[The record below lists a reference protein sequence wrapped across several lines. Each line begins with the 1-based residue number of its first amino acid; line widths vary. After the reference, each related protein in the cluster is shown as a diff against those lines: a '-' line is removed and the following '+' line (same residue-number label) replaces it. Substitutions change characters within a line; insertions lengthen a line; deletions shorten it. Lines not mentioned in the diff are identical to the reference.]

1 MKAIELE
8 ELKTLQL
15 DLLQAVDAF
24 CEENGIV
31 YSLSC
36 GTMLGAVRHKGYIPW
51 DDDIDICLLRDDF
64 NKMVNLFP
72 RQLNDKYVFVS
83 LERNAK
89 WDRAYGK
96 IFDARTEFFEPNK
109 AKDKGFP
116 LGINIDVFPIDN
128 VPEDENAW
136 LRYNKFRLFLQ
147 KVYSIKYIE
156 FKQRS
161 WYKNISLVLF
171 KTLLIPFS
179 KRHLAELLD
188 RWGQKYNKVV
198 DSKKVFE
205 CSQGLHLKHSFNKS
219 IFFKRNRYP
228 FEDRVFKGFAD
239 YDEYL
244 KNAYGD
250 YMKLP
255 PIEKQ
260 VSHHEF
266 EAFWK

>member
-1 MKAIELE
+1 MKAIGLE

-24 CEENGIV
+24 CEKNEIA
-31 YSLSC
+31 YSMSC

-51 DDDIDICLLRDDF
+51 DDDIDICLLREDY
-64 NKMVNLFP
+64 NKLVSLFP
-72 RQLNDKYVFVS
+72 TALNDKYVFVS
-83 LERNAK
+83 LERDPK

-96 IFDARTEFFEPNK
+96 IYDLRTHVYEPNR
-109 AKDKGFP
+109 AQDKGYP

-128 VPEDENAW
+128 VPEEETLW
-136 LRYNKFRLFLQ
+136 LKYNKKRLFLQ
-147 KVYSIKYIE
+147 KVYATKYIE
-156 FKQRS
+156 LTSRE
-161 WYKNISLVLF
+161 WYKNIVLILF
-171 KTLLIPFS
+171 KLLLLPFS
-179 KRHLAELLD
+179 KRYLAELLD
-188 RWGQKYNKVV
+188 KWGQRYNIIE
-198 DSKKVFE
+198 SSKVFE

-219 IFFKRNRYP
+219 IFVERNKYS
-228 FEDRVFKGFAD
+228 FEDRVFRGFAN

-255 PIEKQ
+255 SIEKQ

-266 EAFWK
+266 EAFWN

>member
-1 MKAIELE
+1 MKTIDLE
-8 ELKTLQL
+8 GLKTLQL

-24 CEENGIV
+24 CEESGIA

-51 DDDIDICLLRDDF
+51 DDDIDICLLREDY
-64 NKMVNLFP
+64 NKLVSSFP
-72 RQLNDKYVFVS
+72 KALNDKYVFVS
-83 LERNAK
+83 LERDSK

-96 IFDARTEFFEPNK
+96 IYDARTLFFEPTRE
-109 AKDKGFP
+109 KDKGYP

-128 VPEDENAW
+128 VTEEENQW
-136 LRYNKFRLFLQ
+136 IVYNKRRLFLQ
-147 KVYSIKYIE
+147 KAYSIKYIE
-156 FKQRS
+156 FKDRV
-161 WYKNISLVLF
+161 WYKNLSLLLLKVL
-171 KTLLIPFS
+171 LMPFS
-179 KRHLAELLD
+179 KRYMAQILD
-188 RWGQKYNKVV
+188 KWAQKYNKTNTQ
-198 DSKKVFE
+198 KVFE
-205 CSQGLHLKHSFNKS
+205 CSQGLHLKHSFNKR
-219 IFFKRNRYP
+219 IFFQMKKYP
-228 FEDRVFKGFAD
+228 FEDRFFMGFAN

-255 PIEKQ
+255 PVEKQ